1 MKRFLL
7 FWTII
12 AIALAVSA
20 QERTNNNT
28 SDLAQRE
35 THVTTTE
42 ALNVGYTF
50 MRTSGGTRS
59 GNLRKQDLQLIY
71 TGQAIDSITQS
82 ITDCYYVFALQ
93 PKGFVIVSADE
104 RMEPILG
111 YSYDNNFVVENM
123 PEHVRGWLG
132 NYEQQIIMVIDHNIS
147 PTSETATKWSRLRT
161 GQTMSTRSGE
171 SVGPLLTT
179 TWDQGQYYNSLC
191 PEDANGIAGHVPTGC
206 VATAMAQIINYWQN
220 PQNGR
225 GTHSYYSNYGTLT
238 VNYDSVNYD
247 YANMPD
253 ALSST
258 SSPEEVN
265 AVAELMRDC
274 GVAVNMGYFYTES
287 SSYDV
292 EARTAL
298 INFFRFSPNMSYA
311 QKSHFSNA
319 QWHNLLQ
326 ENLSANHPVLYSGT
340 GNNGGH
346 SFVCDGYNAD
356 NYYHFN
362 FGWSGYADGW
372 YLTTA
377 INPSNY
383 EYNSDQTAILGIVP
397 DSTGNI
403 ILGQMMGTSTFT
415 VEEPMEFY
423 HLLGHNAFTG
433 TDYSN
438 SCNNTVIFVSAD
450 TTKPLLVE
458 TLSFENQNVTV
469 YDSIFGSYLAT
480 LSSNSSSDPV
490 FSTSSALTL
499 VYQGSMKYTGFQLSV
514 SQDNGCR
521 MVSNVSS
528 SVDTNTIHL
537 SWHENGNATQW
548 QVEYGLKGFSHGNGT
563 IVTAEDTTIDIS
575 GLLSLKEYDI
585 YVRSKCDI
593 NHNGNWSSVIT
604 VRTDGLYWHDVVLNQ
619 PEGYVEDSLGNVYI
633 SSAEGL
639 VWLSKLTYL
648 PSNQNSF
655 FSGRKAI
662 LTADIDLAGY
672 KWKAISKFYGT
683 FDGQGHK
690 IENMYTSDNY
700 DSRNY
705 LFNWIVDAVIKNI
718 ALTNCY
724 SRGGLIN
731 HAFGNDTIMNCF
743 VSGDI
748 HSNGAVLSQSFG
760 TTYIF
765 NCASNCVIT
774 STSGE
779 TGGIVGKGSTGD
791 NEQLLFVRNCYSA
804 SSINSNNNW
813 KGYILGYAEYATVEN
828 CYGYLARN
836 GEMEIAKGPRSTYHD
851 NAWFDITDSGFYLV
865 QPLLFDPDSSYY
877 SNLTEALN
885 AGVRKYNT
893 PGLRLW
899 INDTAGINE
908 GLPLLGP
915 EYTVTCPNIYGLTSQ
930 NIHGTNGTNGV
941 RLSWTEAGDASTWEI
956 KYRLH
961 NSTDEV
967 KYLTTNNPDTIWGLS
982 EQNTYLF
989 CIRPVCNST
998 NRGGWSEEIA
1008 HVVDLPYWKD
1018 IVTSQPD
1025 GYVIDNSGNITISTA
1040 EGLAWLISVVN
1051 GLNGETK
1058 HTLFDKRIVIT
1069 QDIDLGQFRWT
1080 AINGFRGVFDGGGK
1094 NINNLYVNE
1103 LTNYNGLFG
1112 EITYGTYQN
1121 ITLNNANVKGRD
1133 FVGMLFGSINSS
1145 TINNC
1150 HVNGTVYGE
1159 NSVGGIAGTCSN
1171 CGWVNACSSSGTVQA
1186 SYDAVGGLF
1195 GMAENI
1201 RNCYSR
1207 CNVIGG
1213 RYSFGGLVG
1222 TTGFGHMENCY
1233 ATGNVGGAYYKGG
1246 LTGSIGGSLKNCY
1259 AAGRV
1264 SAGGWVCMTMG
1275 GSGPEICG
1283 FRAGVITGLTSNNLL
1298 ISNCYGLVD
1307 NNHPLY
1313 GISEDGTNP
1322 IVSNTVSFS
1331 SEDGDILL
1339 FDSVSVGDNYYTDL
1353 LNVLNAWVD
1362 TYDTTGVL
1370 WHWVAD
1376 TANINGGFPILEEE
1390 NLLYNT
1396 VTLTIADST
1405 PWGSVCG
1412 GGPYCN
1418 HEDAVISATPDFGY
1432 HFVRWND
1439 GNTENPRKVTLT
1451 QDTTF
1456 CAIFEINL
1464 YSIVGSANPQ
1474 VNYSFNFEN
1483 SSKDYQWTFL
1493 NNDNENQW
1501 CIATLDDTCRALFVS
1516 NDNGITNAYSGNTS
1530 TDVFAYTT
1538 MTLDAGQ
1545 YFCEYDLRC
1554 VGWGNEGY
1562 VRIALLPISEQFF
1575 DTEWNNAISLATVS
1589 YQSEW
1594 EHFHQLVNLPT
1605 SGEYNFVVLWHNSS
1619 IGSTAFL
1626 PAAIDNIHFY
1636 NNNPDGDLHG
1646 YVLGS
1651 DTVPYLDTVVLT
1663 AIPDEGFQFS
1673 RWNDGN
1679 TDNPRVVVAD
1689 ADKHYT
1695 ALFECIP
1702 VFGSDSI
1709 EGFDW
1714 YFWNGSAYTVSTTI
1728 IDTMTSYLGC
1738 DSIVSHHLTI
1748 YEMVTRTVTL
1758 YVADSTPHGNVQGG
1772 NSYSGYKD
1780 IIATISATPDY
1791 GYRFVQWNDGIT
1803 DNPRTVILTQDT
1815 SFTAIFAKDLF
1826 SVVGTTET
1834 YVNYDDD
1841 FEDNALDSH
1850 WTLLNKDYR
1859 NSWHIAMLDDTNR
1872 ALFISYYSNLSNS
1885 YYAWSTS
1892 SVYAYKTIHLPVG
1905 EYSYNYD
1912 WRGSFAYWHFMRVAL
1927 IPDSVELRDEEW
1939 MSSTTIPSNA
1949 ILLQNSPYNI
1959 KYLQGGSTVEW
1970 NTTNGMVQIEHGGDY
1985 KLLIQWYNDGSIHA
1999 GGSQA
2004 AAIDNIHFYND
2015 IPTEEPHGYVL
2026 GSDTVPYL
2034 DTVLLTAVPY
2044 EGYRFLKWHDG
2055 NTENP
2060 RIVVADADKYY
2071 IALYEYARNVTVY
2084 VADSTPYGSVSG
2096 GGTYSNPETIP
2107 TATISA
2113 IPDSGCHFVQ
2123 WNDGNTDNPRTVIL
2137 TQDTSFTAIF
2147 AKDLFSVVGTS
2158 DMHVDNLFDFENSAY
2173 DRQWTLLNDN
2183 YSNRWY
2189 ITTLEDTMRLLFVS
2203 SSYGVMNNYIR
2214 ETRSNVFA
2222 YTTLHLPQGEYHY
2235 NYTWRSNSYYNNFLR
2250 VSLLPAIDEL
2260 NEDEWSTYSI
2270 LPENAIS
2277 LHRNCYFL
2285 NSNSEWRNESDVISI
2300 SESGDYNIIVQWFNE
2315 GYGYNHSNGNA
2326 AAAIDNIH
2334 FYNDI
2339 PTEEPHGYVLGS
2351 DTVPYLDTVL
2361 LTAVPYEGY
2370 RFLKW
2375 HDGNTENPRA
2385 VVASSDKYYIALF
2398 EEDCEPSVLADTSTI
2413 CEDQLPYNWDG
2424 IVFSEGGIYSDTLV
2438 NASGC
2443 DSILTKVLIVNS
2455 STVIIDDITAC
2466 DSFTW
2471 IDGVTY
2477 TESTDEP
2484 IYTMTSMSGCD
2495 SVLSL
2500 HLTMYYS
2507 EYVDFFEAANES
2519 YIWDNVTYTETGD
2532 YTITYSNIHGCDS
2545 MVTLHLT
2552 VYHSDTT
2559 ILNMSVCQSDLPI
2572 VWNDSVFTN
2581 ADTKTTIFQASTGAD
2596 SVVIMTLIVTPVSYT
2611 EISHSVCGNELPF
2624 IWENMECP
2632 APGDYTKTLTNT
2644 MECDSII
2651 TLHLTV
2657 NYPTYEDTTVVACE
2671 SFIWHGETYSTSGN
2685 YSYYTTNS
2693 MGCDSVIMMYLIVGH
2708 SDSTTFSVTACD
2720 FYTWNDSVYTLSGD
2734 YTQNFQTVHGC
2745 DSVVTLHLTINHST
2759 TGDTMAVACESFD
2772 WYEHMGITQS
2782 CENLTH
2788 TFTNAMGCDSVV
2800 TLHLTINNP
2809 VHTAVT
2815 ETSCESFTWNGTE
2828 YTVSGDYT
2836 CSHADANGC
2845 TQVDTLHLTINN
2857 PVHTAVTE
2865 TACETFTWNGTE
2877 YTVSGDYTYSHADAT
2892 GCTQVDTLHL
2902 TINNPVHTSVT
2913 ETACESF
2920 TWNGTTFTVNGDY
2933 TYSHLDAN
2941 GCTQVDTLHLT
2952 IFNNEITEFTIVTE
2966 SPCYTWNNVE
2976 YCETGDYTQTLQTI
2990 HGCDS
2995 VVTLHLTITVGIN
3008 DYDGFDFK
3016 VYPNPTNNVVNV
3028 ECIMKN
3034 EEWDEVELH
3043 LCDAYGRLLDVVGA
3057 NNHSPSRAAQ
3067 IDLSHYA
3074 NGVYFVKAV
3083 ADGKTIA
3090 VRKVV
3095 KQ

>member
-450 TTKPLLVE
+450 TTKPLSVE
-458 TLSFENQNVTV
+458 TLSFENQNVTL

-865 QPLLFDPDSSYY
+865 QPLLFDPDSLYY
-877 SNLTEALN
+877 SNLTAVLN
-885 AGVRKYNT
+885 AGVKKYNL

-908 GLPLLGP
+908 GLPLIGP
-915 EYTVTCPNIYGLTSQ
+915 EYTVTCPNIHDLTAQ
-930 NIHGTNGTNGV
+930 NIHGTNGANGV
-941 RLSWTEAGDASTWEI
+941 RLSWTEVGGASTWEI
-956 KYRLH
+956 KYRLQ

-1008 HVVDLPYWKD
+1008 YVVDLPYWKD

-1058 HTLFDKRIVIT
+1058 HTLFDKRIVLT

-1080 AINGFRGVFDGGGK
+1080 AINDFRGVFDGGGK
-1094 NINNLYVNE
+1094 NISNLYVSE
-1103 LTNYNGLFG
+1103 LTNFNGLFG
-1112 EITYGTYQN
+1112 EITHGTYQN
-1121 ITLNNANVKGRD
+1121 IILTNANVKGSH
-1133 FVGMLFGSINSS
+1133 FVGILFGSVSNSKI
-1145 TINNC
+1145 TNC
-1150 HVNGTVYGE
+1150 HVNGIVYGE
-1159 NSVGGIAGTCSN
+1159 NTVGGIAGICSN
-1171 CGWVNACSSSGTVQA
+1171 CGCINMCSSSGTVQA
-1186 SYDAVGGLF
+1186 LYDVVGGLF
-1195 GMAENI
+1195 GQADHL
-1201 RNCYSR
+1201 RNCYSQS
-1207 CNVIGG
+1207 NVIAG
-1213 RYSFGGLVG
+1213 RYSSGGLTG
-1222 TTGFGHMENCY
+1222 TCGYIENCY
-1233 ATGNVGGAYYKGG
+1233 ATGNVSGAYYKGG
-1246 LTGSIGGSLKNCY
+1246 LTGSTGGSLENCY
-1259 AAGRV
+1259 AAGQV

-1275 GSGPEICG
+1275 GDGAEICG
-1283 FRAGVITGLTSNNLL
+1283 FRAGVITGLTGSNLQ
-1298 ISNCYGLVD
+1298 ISNCYGLTD
-1307 NNHPLY
+1307 EYHPLF

-1331 SEDGDILL
+1331 NNDSNNLL
-1339 FDSVSVGDNYYTDL
+1339 LDSVTVGDDYYTDL
-1353 LNVLNAWVD
+1353 LEALNAWVD
-1362 TYDTTGVL
+1362 TYDTAGVL
-1370 WHWVAD
+1370 LHWVAD
-1376 TANINGGFPILEEE
+1376 TSNVNGGFPMFEEQS
-1390 NLLYNT
+1390 LFYNT
-1396 VTLTIADST
+1396 VTLLIADST
-1405 PWGSVCG
+1405 PWGSVSG
-1412 GGPYCN
+1412 SGLYCN
-1418 HEDAVISATPDFGY
+1418 HENAFISATPDFGY
-1432 HFVRWND
+1432 HFVQWND
-1439 GNTENPRKVTLT
+1439 GNTENPRKITLT

-1758 YVADSTPHGNVQGG
+1758 YVSDSTPHGNVQGG

-2060 RIVVADADKYY
+2060 R
-2071 IALYEYARNVTVY
+2071 
-2084 VADSTPYGSVSG
+2084 
-2096 GGTYSNPETIP
+2096 
-2107 TATISA
+2107 
-2113 IPDSGCHFVQ
+2113 
-2123 WNDGNTDNPRTVIL
+2123 
-2137 TQDTSFTAIF
+2137 
-2147 AKDLFSVVGTS
+2147 
-2158 DMHVDNLFDFENSAY
+2158 
-2173 DRQWTLLNDN
+2173 
-2183 YSNRWY
+2183 
-2189 ITTLEDTMRLLFVS
+2189 
-2203 SSYGVMNNYIR
+2203 
-2214 ETRSNVFA
+2214 
-2222 YTTLHLPQGEYHY
+2222 
-2235 NYTWRSNSYYNNFLR
+2235 
-2250 VSLLPAIDEL
+2250 
-2260 NEDEWSTYSI
+2260 
-2270 LPENAIS
+2270 
-2277 LHRNCYFL
+2277 
-2285 NSNSEWRNESDVISI
+2285 
-2300 SESGDYNIIVQWFNE
+2300 
-2315 GYGYNHSNGNA
+2315 
-2326 AAAIDNIH
+2326 
-2334 FYNDI
+2334 
-2339 PTEEPHGYVLGS
+2339 
-2351 DTVPYLDTVL
+2351 
-2361 LTAVPYEGY
+2361 
-2370 RFLKW
+2370 
-2375 HDGNTENPRA
+2375 A

-2398 EEDCEPSVLADTSTI
+2398 EEDCTSSVSADTI
-2413 CEDQLPYNWDG
+2413 AVCESQLPYNWDG
-2424 IVFSEGGIYSDTLV
+2424 IVFSEAGIYSDTLV
-2438 NASGC
+2438 NASEC

-2507 EYVDFFEAANES
+2507 EYVDFFETANES

-2581 ADTKTTIFQASTGAD
+2581 ADTKTTIFQATTGAD

-2772 WYEHMGITQS
+2772 WYEHTGITQS

-2877 YTVSGDYTYSHADAT
+2877 YTVSGDYTYSHADAN

-2976 YCETGDYTQTLQTI
+2976 YCETGDYTQALQTV

-2995 VVTLHLTITVGIN
+2995 VVTLHLTITVGLN

-3016 VYPNPTNNVVNV
+3016 VYPNPTNGVVNV
-3028 ECIMKN
+3028 ECIMNN

-3074 NGVYFVKAV
+3074 NGVYFVKVV

>member
-2004 AAIDNIHFYND
+2004 AAIDNIHFYNND

-2326 AAAIDNIH
+2326 AAATMIFRQKSH
-2334 FYNDI
+2334 MVMSSAAI
-2339 PTEEPHGYVLGS
+2339 PCPILTPS
-2351 DTVPYLDTVL
+2351 CL
-2361 LTAVPYEGY
+2361 LP
-2370 RFLKW
+2370 
-2375 HDGNTENPRA
+2375 
-2385 VVASSDKYYIALF
+2385 
-2398 EEDCEPSVLADTSTI
+2398 C
-2413 CEDQLPYNWDG
+2413 
-2424 IVFSEGGIYSDTLV
+2424 
-2438 NASGC
+2438 
-2443 DSILTKVLIVNS
+2443 LTKV
-2455 STVIIDDITAC
+2455 T
-2466 DSFTW
+2466 DS
-2471 IDGVTY
+2471 
-2477 TESTDEP
+2477 
-2484 IYTMTSMSGCD
+2484 
-2495 SVLSL
+2495 
-2500 HLTMYYS
+2500 
-2507 EYVDFFEAANES
+2507 
-2519 YIWDNVTYTETGD
+2519 
-2532 YTITYSNIHGCDS
+2532 
-2545 MVTLHLT
+2545 
-2552 VYHSDTT
+2552 
-2559 ILNMSVCQSDLPI
+2559 
-2572 VWNDSVFTN
+2572 
-2581 ADTKTTIFQASTGAD
+2581 
-2596 SVVIMTLIVTPVSYT
+2596 
-2611 EISHSVCGNELPF
+2611 
-2624 IWENMECP
+2624 
-2632 APGDYTKTLTNT
+2632 
-2644 MECDSII
+2644 
-2651 TLHLTV
+2651 
-2657 NYPTYEDTTVVACE
+2657 
-2671 SFIWHGETYSTSGN
+2671 
-2685 YSYYTTNS
+2685 
-2693 MGCDSVIMMYLIVGH
+2693 
-2708 SDSTTFSVTACD
+2708 
-2720 FYTWNDSVYTLSGD
+2720 
-2734 YTQNFQTVHGC
+2734 
-2745 DSVVTLHLTINHST
+2745 
-2759 TGDTMAVACESFD
+2759 
-2772 WYEHMGITQS
+2772 
-2782 CENLTH
+2782 
-2788 TFTNAMGCDSVV
+2788 
-2800 TLHLTINNP
+2800 
-2809 VHTAVT
+2809 
-2815 ETSCESFTWNGTE
+2815 
-2828 YTVSGDYT
+2828 
-2836 CSHADANGC
+2836 
-2845 TQVDTLHLTINN
+2845 
-2857 PVHTAVTE
+2857 
-2865 TACETFTWNGTE
+2865 
-2877 YTVSGDYTYSHADAT
+2877 
-2892 GCTQVDTLHL
+2892 
-2902 TINNPVHTSVT
+2902 
-2913 ETACESF
+2913 
-2920 TWNGTTFTVNGDY
+2920 
-2933 TYSHLDAN
+2933 
-2941 GCTQVDTLHLT
+2941 
-2952 IFNNEITEFTIVTE
+2952 
-2966 SPCYTWNNVE
+2966 
-2976 YCETGDYTQTLQTI
+2976 
-2990 HGCDS
+2990 
-2995 VVTLHLTITVGIN
+2995 
-3008 DYDGFDFK
+3008 
-3016 VYPNPTNNVVNV
+3016 
-3028 ECIMKN
+3028 
-3034 EEWDEVELH
+3034 
-3043 LCDAYGRLLDVVGA
+3043 
-3057 NNHSPSRAAQ
+3057 
-3067 IDLSHYA
+3067 
-3074 NGVYFVKAV
+3074 
-3083 ADGKTIA
+3083 
-3090 VRKVV
+3090 
-3095 KQ
+3095 